1 MFHGPVQKENAEVS
15 DLKTR
20 ETLVLLPLLA
30 LIVFLGIYP
39 KPVISRMENSVKAL
53 VVHIEE
59 HVSEFEEPVN
69 RYSKGEINAE

>member
-1 MFHGPVQKENAEVS
+1 MT

-39 KPVISRMENSVKAL
+39 KPVINRMENSVKVL
-53 VVHIEE
+53 VTHIEK
-59 HVSEFEEPVN
+59 HVSDFEEPVN
-69 RYSKGEINAE
+69 RRSSGEIKIDIHKSEEGH

>member
-1 MFHGPVQKENAEVS
+1 MT

-39 KPVISRMENSVKAL
+39 KPVINRMETSVKTL
-53 VVHIEE
+53 VVHIEK
-59 HVSEFEEPVN
+59 HVSGFEEPVN
-69 RYSKGEINAE
+69 RYSLGEIKIDIRQVEEGH